1 MLKWENKT
9 KKGNR
14 KKVKKCK
21 ERMDV
26 ILQNAGHSSPGL
38 HMNPNP
44 KRESI
49 KLSYVG
55 MKWCQPSRYQSCQ
68 EKNTKNK
75 VGVWSTVKKRKEIKG
90 IKWLYIIEK

>member
-1 MLKWENKT
+1 MIRIIYAKMREQDQESEQ
-9 KKGNR
+9 KKE
-14 KKVKKCK
+14 KKCK
-21 ERMDV
+21 EKMDV

-68 EKNTKNK
+68 EKTPRTR
-75 VGVWSTVKKRKEIKG
+75 WEFEA
-90 IKWLYIIEK
+90 L